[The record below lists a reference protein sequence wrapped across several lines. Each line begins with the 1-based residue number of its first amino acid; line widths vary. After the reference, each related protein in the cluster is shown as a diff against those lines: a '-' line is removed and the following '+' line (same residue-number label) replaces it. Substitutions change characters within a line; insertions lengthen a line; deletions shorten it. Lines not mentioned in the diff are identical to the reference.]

1 MHHDIH
7 HAHHGASDA
16 ILEPSDRIAE
26 VLFGVIMVLTFTGSL
41 SVAEAG
47 NGEVR
52 EMLRGALGCNIA
64 WGIVDGF
71 IFVMACVAERR
82 RTYLVEQTIREAKD
96 GASALKELKNWL
108 PAEAVALLEPGQLET
123 MIRKLNTLPQAPA
136 PHTRWS
142 DIRGA
147 VAVFLLVFLSTLPV
161 IAPFLFMSEI
171 HRALRLSHGI
181 ALAMLFVLGAAY
193 GRVTG
198 QSPLRAALLMAG
210 FGIVL
215 AVMTLM
221 LGG

>member
-1 MHHDIH
+1 MSHIH
-7 HAHHGASDA
+7 QPNT
-16 ILEPSDRIAE
+16 LPSESFLDPADRISE

-47 NGEVR
+47 HADVQ

-71 IFVMACVAERR
+71 IIVMFRVAERR
-82 RTYLVEQTIREAKD
+82 RTYLVGRAIREAT
-96 GASALKELKNWL
+96 GEASAIEALRNWL
-108 PAEAVALLEPGQLET
+108 PSEAVALLEPAHLDH
-123 MIRKLNTLPQAPA
+123 MIRKLRTMPQAPA
-136 PHTRWS
+136 PHLKWS
-142 DIRGA
+142 DLRVA
-147 VAVFLLVFLSTLPV
+147 VGVFLLVFLSTLPV
-161 IAPFLFMSEI
+161 IAPFLFLDEI

-193 GRVTG
+193 GRITG
-198 QSPLRAALLMAG
+198 QPPLRSALLMSG